1 MPSKVLQNI
10 SNGLSQSLKLKEY
23 RTVILED
30 FYINLMKDHSEKKPD
45 FKFFSSSLDLQMRKT
60 PYHFSQERN
69 VLFNTE

>member
-30 FYINLMKDHSEKKPD
+30 FYINLMKDHSEKKNYTLN
-45 FKFFSSSLDLQMRKT
+45 FSSSLDLQMRKT
-60 PYHFSQERN
+60 LYHFSQERH
-69 VLFNTE
+69 VLFNIE